1 MQLKATTNI
10 PDLQKGYW
18 HYFLS
23 GNNRYDDLRNETL
36 SIPRILVVLFLPKDA
51 DDWLSLDEDALIMRK
66 CAYWV
71 SLRGAEPS
79 RNATGQTV
87 YIPKYQRF
95 DPDGLLDLM
104 AQLSRNEY
112 PRYQESG
119 E

>member
-1 MQLKATTNI
+1 
-10 PDLQKGYW
+10 
-18 HYFLS
+18 
-23 GNNRYDDLRNETL
+23 
-36 SIPRILVVLFLPKDA
+36 
-51 DDWLSLDEDALIMRK
+51 MRK

-87 YIPKYQRF
+87 YIPKSQRF

-104 AQLSRNEY
+104 AQLSRNEF
-112 PRYQESG
+112 PHYQEIS